1 MTLQKLYAHVDTL
14 DHIQKV
20 RLKDESLT
28 RMVEHA
34 GRVLELSEVVEAGAE
49 RVLQLEEGILIV

>member
-1 MTLQKLYAHVDTL
+1 MTLQKLYAHIDTL

-28 RMVEHA
+28 RMVELA
-34 GRVLELSEVVEAGAE
+34 GRVLELGEVVEAGTKC
-49 RVLQLEEGILIV
+49 VLQLEEGILIV